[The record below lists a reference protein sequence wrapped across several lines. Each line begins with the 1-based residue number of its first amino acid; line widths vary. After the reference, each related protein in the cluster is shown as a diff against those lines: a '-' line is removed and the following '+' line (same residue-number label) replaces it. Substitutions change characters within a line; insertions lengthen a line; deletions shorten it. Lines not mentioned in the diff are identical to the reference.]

1 MKTIADLA
9 TFNAEV
15 LKHNGKVLVDFYTDR
30 CTPCKMMVPVL
41 EEIVSERPDLKIVK
55 VDAGNNFE
63 VATEFGITTVPTF
76 LVVDKGQVKGQRVG
90 QRSKNDLLKWVDSAV

>member
-41 EEIVSERPDLKIVK
+41 EEIISERPDLKIVK
-55 VDAGNNFE
+55 VDAGSNFE
-63 VATEFGITTVPTF
+63 VATEFGITSVPTF
-76 LVVDKGQVKGQRVG
+76 LVVDKGQVKGQWVG